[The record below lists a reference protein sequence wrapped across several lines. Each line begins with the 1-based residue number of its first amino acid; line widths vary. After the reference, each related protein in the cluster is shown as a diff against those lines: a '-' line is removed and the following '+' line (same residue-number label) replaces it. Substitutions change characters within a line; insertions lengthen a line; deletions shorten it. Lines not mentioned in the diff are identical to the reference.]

1 MARAKIAITLDDGL
15 VASVD
20 RLVAAGDFPNRSRA
34 VEQAVAEK
42 LERIGRIRL
51 ARESAKLDRSF
62 ERRLAEEGLGSDL
75 AEWPE
80 Y

>member
-1 MARAKIAITLDDGL
+1 MPRTKIAITLDGAL
-15 VASVD
+15 VVAID
-20 RLVAAGDFPNRSRA
+20 RLVAAGQFPNRSRA
-34 VEQAVAEK
+34 VEVAVAEK
-42 LERIGRIRL
+42 LERIGRVRL
-51 ARESAKLDRSF
+51 ARESAKLDRSH